1 MVYVC
6 FIVLAA
12 RCYVVDD
19 CGQVRSKPKRIRR
32 TEWTRKWETHTC
44 ISHLQHFFCG
54 TCIRP
59 IFISCCFCLFC
70 LFFVCFVLFLY
81 VCLLL
86 VVLLL
91 FFVVC
96 LFVLFLISVVKWT
109 MFYLTTHFI
118 YGYMASDLRL
128 RTSLVAR
135 RTIRSQLFMSCS
147 FQLAA
152 RDL

>member
-1 MVYVC
+1 MDR
-6 FIVLAA
+6 L
-12 RCYVVDD
+12 DPN
-19 CGQVRSKPKRIRR
+19 PKEYEEQNGLESEKHI
-32 TEWTRKWETHTC
+32 HAFH
-44 ISHLQHFFCG
+44 IYS

-59 IFISCCFCLFC
+59 IFILFLFVLFLFCLFC
-70 LFFVCFVLFLY
+70 FVFVCLFVVGGF
-81 VCLLL
+81 CCCF
-86 VVLLL
+86 LL
-91 FFVVC
+91 FVC

-128 RTSLVAR
+128 RTTLVAR
-135 RTIRSQLFMSCS
+135 RKIRSQLFMSCS